1 MVVVFG
7 LSLGFCFVFVV
18 AFRFNV
24 FDCGCDGAYC
34 QGFGLVGFGVLG
46 SVLLVLVVVW

>member
-1 MVVVFG
+1 MVAVFG

-24 FDCGCDGAYC
+24 FDCGCGAYC

-46 SVLLVLVVVW
+46 SVLLVLVVV